1 MSKRNQFNRR
11 VITPLVTRWRA
22 LPEPVRRYGTLV
34 AVLIVGVW
42 LGNVLFSETQETP
55 SDAEIMADDGQAV
68 EFWTCSMHPQ
78 VRQDGPGPCP
88 FCGMDLIPVRGG
100 HDHGSMEQVS
110 ISEHAAALMSIQVRP
125 VERRR
130 EAGEVMLS
138 GRLDYDERMVN
149 DVILR
154 TEGQVERLY
163 VNFTNAPVSRGQR
176 LADIYSPA
184 ILSASQELLQARQA
198 AERGGM
204 RELADAARTQLVQ
217 LGVSEAQIQRIIET
231 GEPARTYT
239 LFAPAGGVVT
249 ELSARQGEWLAS
261 GARLM
266 QIGGVGQVWAQ
277 FEAYESDLGRLRTGQ
292 DVRFTVESFPGEAFQ
307 GTVAFID
314 PVVDGA
320 RRTARVRVQVP
331 NPSGRLRPGM
341 LIRGRVAASRA
352 ASAEAPLLIPAT
364 APLITG
370 TRALVYVQ
378 LPHEEA
384 PTFVPREITLG
395 SRAGD
400 FFEVASGL
408 EEGELVVIHGAFRLD
423 SELQI
428 RGGRSMMNPDGARP
442 AGGHDHGETLPIA
455 AEAASGDVELGDV
468 VRAYLAITDALVAS
482 DASRARAAAERM
494 DRALG
499 GVDSDN
505 RDWRRQRGQL
515 SAPLAAMQ
523 RAGSDLEA
531 IRTQLQ
537 PLSDALATAASRY
550 GSSVTLHRA
559 RCPMAFGN
567 QGGTW
572 LQSDPTSV
580 ANPYF
585 GDAMLTCGTVE
596 HEVAG

>member
-1 MSKRNQFNRR
+1 
-11 VITPLVTRWRA
+11 
-22 LPEPVRRYGTLV
+22 
-34 AVLIVGVW
+34 
-42 LGNVLFSETQETP
+42 
-55 SDAEIMADDGQAV
+55 
-68 EFWTCSMHPQ
+68 
-78 VRQDGPGPCP
+78 
-88 FCGMDLIPVRGG
+88 
-100 HDHGSMEQVS
+100 
-110 ISEHAAALMSIQVRP
+110 
-125 VERRR
+125 
-130 EAGEVMLS
+130 LS

-149 DVILR
+149 DIILR

-176 LADIYSPA
+176 VADIYSPA
-184 ILSASQELLQARQA
+184 ILSASQELLQAQRA
-198 AERGGM
+198 AERGGLQ
-204 RELADAARTQLVQ
+204 ELADAARTQLLQ
-217 LGVSEAQIQRIIET
+217 LGVSEAEIQRIVES
-231 GEPARTYT
+231 GQPARTYT

-249 ELSARQGEWLAS
+249 ELTARQGEWLAS

-307 GTVAFID
+307 GTINFID

-331 NPSGRLRPGM
+331 NPGGRLRPGM
-341 LIRGRVAASRA
+341 LIRGRIAASGGQGD
-352 ASAEAPLLIPAT
+352 APLLIPAT

-408 EEGELVVIHGAFRLD
+408 EEGELVVVHGAFRLD

-428 RGGRSMMNPDGARP
+428 RGGQSMMNPAGGQP
-442 AGGHDHGETLPIA
+442 AGGHDHGPELPSQT
-455 AEAASGDVELGDV
+455 EAASGDVELGDV

-482 DASRARAAAERM
+482 DAAAARAAAERM
-494 DRALG
+494 DRALRA
-499 GVDSDN
+499 VDSDD
-505 RDWRRQRGQL
+505 RTWLRQRGQL
-515 SAPLAAMQ
+515 TTPLAAMQ
-523 RAGSDLEA
+523 RAGGDLEA

-537 PLSDALATAASRY
+537 PLSDALESAASRY
-550 GSSVTLHRA
+550 GSPVTLHRA
-559 RCPMAFGN
+559 QCPMAFDD

-572 LQSDPTSV
+572 LQRDPSTV